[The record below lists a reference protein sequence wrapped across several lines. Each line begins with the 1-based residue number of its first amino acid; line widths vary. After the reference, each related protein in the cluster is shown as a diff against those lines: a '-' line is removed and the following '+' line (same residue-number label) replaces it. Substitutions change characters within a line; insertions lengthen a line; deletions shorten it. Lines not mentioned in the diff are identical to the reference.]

1 MTNCARCGQQHP
13 GCAGH
18 RSGDGQ
24 PCGRRPVIGATVCF
38 THGGSAPQVKRAAA
52 ERTATLEAE
61 HRARRVVASWDDQ
74 QDTALSP
81 VEVLARVMTVTY
93 RQAALHRAQLA
104 QLADDDRDPYV
115 RRGKDGREYPSP
127 LALLEQAERRL
138 AADMPGEPARD
149 RRRPSV
155 AVRGQGSIALV
166 GLGGLL
172 LARRAPCVARCG
184 LDRAAPRP
192 RWAARHASR
201 GATP

>member
-1 MTNCARCGQQHP
+1 MSTCVRCGQQHP
-13 GCAGH
+13 GCVGH

-93 RQAALHRAQLA
+93 RQAALHRSQLA
-104 QLADDDRDPYV
+104 QLADDDQDPYV
-115 RRGKDGREYPSP
+115 RRDKAGREYPSP

-138 AADMPGEPARD
+138 AADISAK
-149 RRRPSV
+149 
-155 AVRGQGSIALV
+155 AVSAGLDQALTRLAETQSAALV
-166 GLGGLL
+166 VVLEAFALELGHDP
-172 LARRAPCVARCG
+172 AEPEV
-184 LDRAAPRP
+184 RAAARTSILALETG
-192 RWAARHASR
+192 AA
-201 GATP
+201 